1 MYKLTNHNS
10 ILRTTDGASI
20 PNDPA
25 NTDYEQYLVWLSE
38 GNTPEPADPVILSI
52 PPCTPRQIRQILTA
66 VGLRSAVESAVAAG
80 SQDLQDWWEFSTAI
94 ERTHPEVIAMGAAL
108 GQTTEQ
114 LDALFIAGAA
124 L

>member
-1 MYKLTNHNS
+1 MYKLNQTS
-10 ILRTTDGASI
+10 VIRTADGASI
-20 PNDPA
+20 PNDPT
-25 NTDYEQYLVWLSE
+25 NTDYAEYLQWLSA
-38 GNTPEPADPVILSI
+38 GNIPEPADPVILSI